1 MSIRFMRINK
11 YEPAADEKRLA
22 EYAEKGE
29 FITKHGL
36 GLAYFRK
43 GEPKKVRYCI
53 EASMFRPGKKLRR
66 IYEES
71 GWRCTARGGDFN
83 VYMSEDEN
91 AVPIHTDQ
99 SEYAHVI
106 QKFNRTAMWLVIYGY
121 IIILLCILCPFIL
134 FDFVSMGIIGSM
146 AAGYMDIGLPDSAIV
161 GNLILLFLMLP
172 MVGFFLHDYTEAGK
186 FIAGSIENGK
196 SANRAVVFNNA
207 AKIIFAAL
215 TIASVF
221 LLVLLLGFRHSVA
234 SITEREI
241 DNVPQQVITLD
252 EVFGS
257 ERIVYLETDELA
269 DKYINP
275 ENKQDL
281 RKGVKFSTI
290 ERTSSI
296 FNPHYEYKQSAA
308 YIPEGQEYGERIV
321 LFGTHT
327 EFENQWLAE
336 NGYDDC
342 MQYKIV
348 FYGTDSKE
356 RYPLDVTGTRFEK
369 AYYFTESNRIYYILM
384 DGNLVCTMMFSIP
397 DNLKITPEELFE
409 LIGR

>member
-134 FDFVSMGIIGSM
+134 FDFVGMGIIGSM

-207 AKIIFAAL
+207 AKIIFADFMFDVNEIDFVLL
-215 TIASVF
+215 THAHIDHSGRIPKLYKSGYRNPIYAQKATCDLCSIMLPDSGHIQEMEIEWINRKRARAGKHLIPPMYTAEIAIKSLDLFEPMPYDEVIQINDDIKVELLNNSKNNF
-221 LLVLLLGFRHSVA
+221 FYTLIFEMYSSLLVF
-234 SITEREI
+234 
-241 DNVPQQVITLD
+241 
-252 EVFGS
+252 F
-257 ERIVYLETDELA
+257 
-269 DKYINP
+269 
-275 ENKQDL
+275 
-281 RKGVKFSTI
+281 
-290 ERTSSI
+290 
-296 FNPHYEYKQSAA
+296 
-308 YIPEGQEYGERIV
+308 
-321 LFGTHT
+321 
-327 EFENQWLAE
+327 
-336 NGYDDC
+336 
-342 MQYKIV
+342 
-348 FYGTDSKE
+348 
-356 RYPLDVTGTRFEK
+356 
-369 AYYFTESNRIYYILM
+369 
-384 DGNLVCTMMFSIP
+384 
-397 DNLKITPEELFE
+397 NLKKRSPAGAILISSSNEE
-409 LIGR
+409 